1 MEPTEGQ
8 ATWRCAADALGPGET
23 ATFDLRVRGKLVRGF
38 LVNHDGAHRAYVN
51 RCPHAGTPLDA
62 WPNEFFTEDGRHL
75 ICATHGAVFA
85 PESGLCLEGPCPGA
99 RLEPLPLT
107 REGGELVVSAGPAG
121 AR

>member
-23 ATFDLRVRGKLVRGF
+23 ATFDLRVHGKLVRGF
-38 LVNHDGAHRAYVN
+38 LVNHRGAHVAYVN

-62 WPNEFFTEDGRHL
+62 WPNEFFTEDGQYL
-75 ICATHGAVFA
+75 ICATHGAVFV
-85 PESGLCLEGPCPGA
+85 PDTGVCVEGPCPGA
-99 RLEPLPLT
+99 RLEPLSLA
-107 REGGELVVSAGPAG
+107 REGALLVVSAEGAG